1 MQNVNPMQLMAQF
14 NQFRNNFKGDPK
26 AEVQKLVSSGQL
38 DQQKLNQ
45 LQNMAAQFQNMMRSM
60 NM

>member
-14 NQFRNNFKGDPK
+14 NQFRSNFKGDPK
-26 AEVQKLVSSGQL
+26 AEVQRLISSGQL